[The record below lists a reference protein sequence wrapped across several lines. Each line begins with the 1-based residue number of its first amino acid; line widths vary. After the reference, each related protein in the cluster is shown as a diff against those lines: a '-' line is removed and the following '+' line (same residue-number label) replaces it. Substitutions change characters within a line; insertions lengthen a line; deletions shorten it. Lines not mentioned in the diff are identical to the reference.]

1 MPNIYYLNT
10 PPHPFWDFVAGI
22 EDHPFFAQPGQPGPP
37 PPPAR
42 PGAEHRQT
50 SAQASTTTSDK
61 TKGKQAEA
69 GVEDP
74 PEVDP
79 ATVRPGHPRDMP
91 FRGRGRFAHAFDETP
106 NKEKHDGDNDGSE
119 DRHRGKRGCHGH
131 RRGFENGAPWGR
143 RGGPPF
149 GPPPFLFGPNFPFG
163 PHGPFGRPSGP
174 GQEEHEGQ
182 GESRDHGH
190 GLGPHPGFRG
200 RGGPHRGRF
209 GHHPRHGPHGHHP
222 HHEPHGAHAR
232 SPPRSGPFAGGAS
245 GFDLP
250 SFLTNLGERLGVDLT
265 SAAEGL
271 GLGLSVGQKHSR
283 SADRDFEPR
292 TDIFDS
298 PQEYTV
304 HVSLPGAK
312 KSDLGVDWD
321 GEHSVLRIAGV
332 VHRPGVDEEMMSRLV
347 VDGRKRET
355 GVFEK
360 TIRLGTT
367 KAPAAVDV
375 EGISAKM
382 VDGVLVVRVPKVEKR
397 FAKKEVHV
405 DSSPSSPPAVSADG
419 RDRYTQEK
427 QNDLLFDAD
436 EDGDMYDGTAAPQ
449 QRNPRETAE
458 AEVEAKGKGKQRGA
472 EDETIRD
479 RERDDRSETIGFE
492 YPHTHPDPTAETLP
506 RYQLDEPA
514 ESKLAKEEESQRG
527 ASEEKAAHEAGHDD
541 DNMSDW
547 ERDGSEVDAAEED
560 EGEDEGEY
568 EHVKINVD

>member
-22 EDHPFFAQPGQPGPP
+22 EDHPFFAQQRRPGPP

-42 PGAEHRQT
+42 PAAGPNQAH
-50 SAQASTTTSDK
+50 ASTATSDK
-61 TKGKQAEA
+61 AKGKHAEA
-69 GVEDP
+69 NVEDP

-79 ATVRPGHPRDMP
+79 STVRPDRKDMP
-91 FRGRGRFAHAFDETP
+91 FRGRGRFAHAFDD
-106 NKEKHDGDNDGSE
+106 NHDKEEHGGDNDGE

-131 RRGFENGAPWGR
+131 RRGFEHGPWGR

-163 PHGPFGRPSGP
+163 PHGPFGRPG
-174 GQEEHEGQ
+174 GAGRAEHEGQ
-182 GESRDHGH
+182 GEGHGH
-190 GLGPHPGFRG
+190 GHGHGPHPGFRG

-209 GHHPRHGPHGHHP
+209 GHHPHHGPPGGYGP
-222 HHEPHGAHAR
+222 HSR
-232 SPPRSGPFAGGAS
+232 SPPRAGPFASDPS

-250 SFLTNLGERLGVDLT
+250 SFLTNLGERLGVDLH

-271 GLGLSVGQKHSR
+271 GLDLGQQHPR

-298 PQEYTV
+298 PEEYTV

-321 GEHSVLRIAGV
+321 GEHSVLRVAGV

-397 FAKKEVHV
+397 FTKEVRV
-405 DSSPSSPPAVSADG
+405 DSSSPPDSRDEPHADAYVNDKDKG
-419 RDRYTQEK
+419 KQ

-436 EDGDMYDGTAAPQ
+436 EDMYDGTSEP
-449 QRNPRETAE
+449 RNPSEPVEAE
-458 AEVEAKGKGKQRGA
+458 AEAKGKGKQREA
-472 EDETIRD
+472 EEETTRD
-479 RERDDRSETIGFE
+479 RDRDDRSETIGFE
-492 YPHTHPDPTAETLP
+492 DPRANAPAEALP
-506 RYQLDEPA
+506 RYQVDEPA
-514 ESKLAKEEESQRG
+514 ESKLAKRGGSQSEAPEDKAEHDVKG
-527 ASEEKAAHEAGHDD
+527 AD

-547 ERDGSEVDAAEED
+547 ERDDSDVDPED
-560 EGEDEGEY
+560 EGEGEY
-568 EHVKINVD
+568 EYVKINVD